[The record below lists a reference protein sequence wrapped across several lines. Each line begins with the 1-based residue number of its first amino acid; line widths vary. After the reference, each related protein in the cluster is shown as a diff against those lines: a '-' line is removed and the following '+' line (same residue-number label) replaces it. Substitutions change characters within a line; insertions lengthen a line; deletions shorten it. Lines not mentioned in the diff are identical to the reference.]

1 MKARGKYYLKDEN
14 QESQGVELTAADF
27 VHNPD
32 KNAGATI
39 TDVGGGYIEAIFTRT
54 SQGFWMTNSTFTQGY
69 DTTYQP
75 VDISISGLQ
84 CWTGWGTDS
93 QTEVATIDK
102 VGFYSGSYNLATTD
116 KCYVDAN
123 YGVQFQTSSSCT
135 GPFPIKIRMKVTA
148 YFNLSSS
155 APSLPSQPSPYISAS
170 GFVINPVKE
179 NKNTDVTA
187 FVKDVEGM
195 PNYVDVTFTGK
206 SEGFFISHSTHTSST
221 KKVDVV
227 IEDAKAMNDNGTEMS
242 MPANVGFYGYLSG
255 ASGQTYNM
263 AENMSFVNLP
273 ADGVAFQ
280 TSSSS
285 PGPYPFTIRMKVKI
299 TFHQ

>member
-1 MKARGKYYLKDEN
+1 VFDL
-14 QESQGVELTAADF
+14 ELD
-27 VHNPD
+27 
-32 KNAGATI
+32 
-39 TDVGGGYIEAIFTRT
+39 Y
-54 SQGFWMTNSTFTQGY
+54 
-69 DTTYQP
+69 
-75 VDISISGLQ
+75 LQ

-123 YGVQFQTSSSCT
+123 YGVQFQTSSSCK

-170 GFVINPVKE
+170 DFAINPVKV
-179 NKNTDVTA
+179 NKNDDIATYVS
-187 FVKDVEGM
+187 DVEGM
-195 PNYVDVTFTGK
+195 PGYVDVRFTAA
-206 SEGFFISHSTHTSST
+206 SQGFFITHSTHSSNT

-227 IEDAKAMNDNGTEMS
+227 IEDAKALDADGIEMT

-255 ASGQTYNM
+255 QAAQTYNM
-263 AENMSFVNLP
+263 AQEMSFYNLH
-273 ADGVAFQ
+273 AEGVAFQ
-280 TSSSS
+280 TSSQC
-285 PGPYPFTIRMKVKI
+285 PGPYPFTIRMKVK
-299 TFHQ
+299 TEFYK